1 MILSII
7 FGAMALLSVSF
18 LLLPLLRQDTES
30 GDRDSGAIA
39 VLRDQLSEIE
49 RDQARGLIS
58 EVEANDAGIEIK
70 RRLLALAKK
79 QKAPELATG
88 RGSWAMYIAVVVVGV
103 SGVGVY
109 GSLGSPGMP
118 SVSFADRG
126 DERTAANEIAD
137 LATELRTR
145 LEADENGGP
154 FQGWILLGQT
164 YMRMN
169 DYSGAV
175 DAFGVGTERPEA
187 TSATFSQLAEAML
200 AVESGIVTPPI
211 EAAIE
216 QAVALDP
223 SNPAA
228 VYYQALALDQTGRS
242 VTAYDVLAQ
251 RIAMESEIA
260 SWMEAFIGQLNRIGE
275 RLGRQPVGPMML
287 LSQDGVPGP
296 NADDIAAAA
305 QMSAEDRAEMV
316 QSMVARLAARL
327 EDEPDDL
334 EGWLRLANAYNVLG
348 DLDAARTAL
357 SLAEPLV
364 PETGPQRQAY
374 QDLSQEL
381 NQ

>member
-7 FGAMALLSVSF
+7 FGAMALLAVSF

-49 RDQARGLIS
+49 RDQGRGLIS
-58 EVEANDAGIEIK
+58 EVEARDATIEIK
-70 RRLLALAKK
+70 RRLLALAKT
-79 QKAPELATG
+79 QRAPELATG

-103 SGVGVY
+103 SGVGLY

-118 SVSFADRG
+118 SVSFADRS
-126 DERTAANEIAD
+126 DERAAASEIAG
-137 LATELRTR
+137 LAAELRTR
-145 LEADENGGP
+145 LEAAENGGP
-154 FQGWILLGQT
+154 FQGWMLLGQT

-169 DYSGAV
+169 DYAGAV
-175 DAFGVGTERPEA
+175 DAFGVGAEQPEA

-200 AVESGIVTPPI
+200 AVESGIITPPI
-211 EAAIE
+211 EAVIE
-216 QAVALDP
+216 QAFAMDP
-223 SNPAA
+223 RNPAA
-228 VYYQALALDQTGRS
+228 VFYQALALDQTGRS
-242 VTAYDVLAQ
+242 VSAYDVLAQ

-260 SWMEAFIGQLNRIGE
+260 PWMEAFIDQLNRIGE

-287 LSQDGVPGP
+287 LSQDGAPGP

-305 QMSAEDRAEMV
+305 QMSVEDRAAMV

-357 SLAEPLV
+357 SRAEPLV
-364 PETGPQRQAY
+364 PETGPERQAY
-374 QDLSQEL
+374 QDLSEVL
-381 NQ
+381 N

>member
-7 FGAMALLSVSF
+7 FGAMALLAVSF

-49 RDQARGLIS
+49 RDQGRGLIS
-58 EVEANDAGIEIK
+58 EVEARDATIEIK
-70 RRLLALAKK
+70 RRLLALAKT
-79 QKAPELATG
+79 QRAPELATG

-103 SGVGVY
+103 SGVGLY

-118 SVSFADRG
+118 SVSFADRS
-126 DERTAANEIAD
+126 DERAAASEIAG
-137 LATELRTR
+137 LAAELRTR
-145 LEADENGGP
+145 LEAAENGGP
-154 FQGWILLGQT
+154 FQGWMLLGQT

-169 DYSGAV
+169 DYAGAV
-175 DAFGVGTERPEA
+175 DAFGVGAERPEA

-223 SNPAA
+223 RNPAA
-228 VYYQALALDQTGRS
+228 VFYQALALDQTGRS

-260 SWMEAFIGQLNRIGE
+260 PWMEAFIGQLNRIGE

-357 SLAEPLV
+357 SRAEPLV
-364 PETGPQRQAY
+364 PETGPERQAY
-374 QDLSQEL
+374 QDLSEVL
-381 NQ
+381 N

>member
-7 FGAMALLSVSF
+7 FGAMALLAVSF

-109 GSLGSPGMP
+109 GSLGSPRMP

-126 DERTAANEIAD
+126 DERAAANEIAD

-145 LEADENGGP
+145 LEAAENGGP

-223 SNPAA
+223 RNPAA

-260 SWMEAFIGQLNRIGE
+260 PWMEAFIGQLNRIGE

-357 SLAEPLV
+357 SRAEPLV

>member
-7 FGAMALLSVSF
+7 FGAMALLAVSF

-30 GDRDSGAIA
+30 GDRDSGTFA

-58 EVEANDAGIEIK
+58 EVEAKDAGIEIK

-88 RGSWAMYIAVVVVGV
+88 RGSWALYIAVVVVGI
-103 SGVGVY
+103 SGVGLY
-109 GSLGSPGMP
+109 GSLGSPSMQ
-118 SVSFADRG
+118 SVPFADRG

-260 SWMEAFIGQLNRIGE
+260 PWMEAFIGQLNRIGE

-357 SLAEPLV
+357 SRAEPLV

>member
-7 FGAMALLSVSF
+7 FGAMALLAVSF

-357 SLAEPLV
+357 SRAEPLV

>member
-1 MILSII
+1 MNLAII
-7 FGAMALLSVSF
+7 FGAMALLATSF
-18 LLLPLLRQDTES
+18 VLLPLLRQNTES
-30 GDRDSGAIA
+30 GDRDAGAIA

-58 EVEANDAGIEIK
+58 EVEAKDAGIEVK
-70 RRLLALAKK
+70 RRLLALAKT
-79 QKAPELATG
+79 QKAPEKSAG

-103 SGVGVY
+103 SGVGLY

-126 DERTAANEIAD
+126 DERAAASEIAD

-145 LEADENGGP
+145 LEAAENGGP
-154 FQGWILLGQT
+154 FQGWMLLGQT
-164 YMRMN
+164 YMRMT
-169 DYSGAV
+169 DYAGAV
-175 DAFGVGTERPEA
+175 DAFAVGAERPEA

-200 AVESGIVTPPI
+200 AVESVIVTPPI

-223 SNPAA
+223 RNPAA

-242 VTAYDVLAQ
+242 VSAYDALAQ

-260 SWMEAFIGQLNRIGE
+260 PWMEAFIGQLNRIGE
-275 RLGRQPVGPMML
+275 RLGRQPVGPMMF
-287 LSQDGVPGP
+287 LSQDGAPGP

-305 QMSAEDRAEMV
+305 EMSEEDRAAMV
-316 QSMVARLAARL
+316 RSMVARLAERL
-327 EDEPDDL
+327 EDEPGDL
-334 EGWLRLANAYNVLG
+334 EGWLRLTNAYNVLG

-357 SLAEPLV
+357 SRAEPLV

-374 QDLSQEL
+374 QDLSEAL

>member
-7 FGAMALLSVSF
+7 FGAMALLAVSF

-49 RDQARGLIS
+49 RDQSRGLIS

-70 RRLLALAKK
+70 RRLLALAKT

-118 SVSFADRG
+118 SVSFADRS
-126 DERTAANEIAD
+126 DERAAASEIAG

-223 SNPAA
+223 RNPAA

-242 VTAYDVLAQ
+242 VTAYNVLAQ

-260 SWMEAFIGQLNRIGE
+260 PWMEAFIGQLNRIGE
-275 RLGRQPVGPMML
+275 RLGRQPVGPLML
-287 LSQDGVPGP
+287 LSQYGVPGP

-357 SLAEPLV
+357 SRAEPLV
-364 PETGPQRQAY
+364 PETGPERQAY
-374 QDLSQEL
+374 QDLSEVL
-381 NQ
+381 N